1 MKKKKILVVGSLVMM
16 ALVVAGAIGFFV
28 KQSSNK
34 KQPEAK
40 ETAYES
46 LSESDKET
54 ADLYATLYEMS
65 GEEVAE
71 IQVEKKDWEQT
82 GKELEKIFFTIDE
95 NVKYQM
101 TEEGYLIEDL
111 EEAEKLSV
119 KTGRKAIEL
128 AKAKGKASDN
138 KKWSDVVKDSEIL
151 SSEEQL
157 GLSKKQ
163 IKKLKKLSLNKEER
177 LEVALLLINESYTFE
192 EVIKG
197 LDEGKT
203 VEELKKQTEK

>member
-1 MKKKKILVVGSLVMM
+1 MKKKRILVVGSLVMM

-40 ETAYES
+40 ETVYES
-46 LSESDKET
+46 LSESDRET
-54 ADLYATLYEMS
+54 ADLYAALYEMS

-177 LEVALLLINESYTFE
+177 LEVAILLINESYTFE

-203 VEELKKQTEK
+203 VKELMKQTEK

>member
-1 MKKKKILVVGSLVMM
+1 MKKKRILVVGSLVMM
-16 ALVVAGAIGFFV
+16 ALVIAGAIGFFN
-28 KQSSNK
+28 KQSPNKEKLQNK
-34 KQPEAK
+34 K
-40 ETAYES
+40 TAYEL

-54 ADLYATLYEMS
+54 ADLYAAIYEMS

-71 IQVEKKDWEQT
+71 IQVETKDWEQT

-101 TEEGYLIEDL
+101 AEEGYLIEDL
-111 EEAEKLSV
+111 EEAEKLSIQ
-119 KTGRKAIEL
+119 TGRKAIEL